1 MGPYHHLRKI
11 FYLLEIVM
19 VSYKSVFKI
28 KTPNQLQVANVL
40 LSKKYSE
47 KLFLKFV
54 LEFLSTEKCD
64 ILFVHSSGQL
74 GNFVY
79 FQVKKSFLSPLCIYL
94 EKLTII

>member
-1 MGPYHHLRKI
+1 
-11 FYLLEIVM
+11 M

-64 ILFVHSSGQL
+64 IFV
-74 GNFVY
+74 
-79 FQVKKSFLSPLCIYL
+79 LSMVSY
-94 EKLTII
+94 